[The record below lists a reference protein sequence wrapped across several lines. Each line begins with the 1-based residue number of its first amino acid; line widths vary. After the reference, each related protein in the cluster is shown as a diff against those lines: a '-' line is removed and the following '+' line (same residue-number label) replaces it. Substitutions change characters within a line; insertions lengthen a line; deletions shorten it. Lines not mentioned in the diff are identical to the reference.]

1 MSTLYRFEDKF
12 GCFSLINA
20 FHKDIVSH
28 SESGLSTQHILML
41 RAQQVKTYADLGYSR
56 VIDTFDMGPRNGNP
70 CSIISKEMFMNIR
83 EKSVC
88 VVGKQGVHMDLLYV
102 PTVYAAETICLV
114 QYWDMLC
121 GYSPEALIHTENLY
135 EFQLVLLSAL
145 ARCNRI
151 RDAKKVD
158 DFLDIERLTYNL
170 ENNRISVP
178 FNSVFVNWLLNGECV
193 PLNADDVCALLGR
206 VKVVLDCLRRI
217 DVKFELGD
225 SVITKSTPLDVIKEA
240 RNRYLGLGR

>member
-1 MSTLYRFEDKF
+1 MSTLYRLEDKF

-28 SESGLSTQHILML
+28 SESGLSTQHILTL
-41 RAQQVKTYADLGYSR
+41 RARQVKTYADLGYSR
-56 VIDTFDMGPRNGNP
+56 VIDTFDMYPRNGNP

-151 RDAKKVD
+151 
-158 DFLDIERLTYNL
+158 
-170 ENNRISVP
+170 SVP

-225 SVITKSTPLDVIKEA
+225 SVITNSTPLDVIKEA